1 MSAME
6 IKDYVIFSEDFPEA
20 IQVSFSLSR
29 HDWSE
34 LQKSEHWC
42 FVERFLALKESK
54 DILKKQKEDLG

>member
-1 MSAME
+1 ME

-34 LQKSEHWC
+34 LQKSEHWK
-42 FVERFLALKESK
+42 FVEQFLVSKGSK
-54 DILKKQKEDLG
+54 DTLTKQKAN